1 MQTSVLDIPVSELRG
16 VGSKLASR
24 LGELGIHRLEDL
36 LFHFPLRYQDRTR
49 ITPIGSL
56 VDGVDAVVQG
66 EVRLASVV
74 PGRRRSLVVKVA
86 DTSGLLTVR
95 LFHFRQA
102 QVAQFRQGV
111 GISLFGQARRS
122 GGGVEMIHP
131 EYRLGESDA
140 PAEDTLTPVYPT
152 VEGIGQATWR
162 KLLAQALQALRRA
175 PPQDLLPPVLA
186 QSMSLADA
194 IMTLHQPPP
203 DSDVSAIRDAAHP
216 AQLRLAREELLAH
229 QLSLRALRA
238 REQAL
243 AAPAMAAR
251 SDLIDRFLA
260 QLPFSPT
267 GAQQR
272 VCDELLHDM
281 ARTMPMLRLVQGDV
295 GSGKTLVAAV
305 AALRC
310 IDAGLQ
316 VALMAPTELLAEQ
329 HRRNFEGWF
338 APLGV
343 EVSWLSGRTKGS
355 ARRSTL
361 ERIASGSAAIVV
373 GTHALFQDEV
383 VFNRLGLVIVDEQHR
398 FGVHQRLSLT
408 EKGGQQGH
416 PHQLVLT
423 ATPIPR
429 TLSMLAYADLDCSVI
444 DELPP
449 GRKPINTVL
458 IDNQRRSEVVARV
471 GAACN
476 EGRQAY
482 WVCTLIDESENLN
495 AQAAEATASELAEQL
510 TGVRVGLVHGR
521 LSNAEKDAAMEAFKT
536 GETQLLVATTVI
548 EVGVDVPNAS
558 LMIIEN
564 PERLGLAQ
572 LHQLRGRVGRG
583 ATASHCLLLYQS
595 PLSHNARERLS
606 VMRESNDGF
615 YIAERDLA
623 LRGPGELLGTRQ
635 TGVATFRVAQLPEHE
650 SLLDEIDPVSHVLA
664 EQDPQRC
671 NALIERWTGERQA
684 FARV

>member
-1 MQTSVLDIPVSELRG
+1 LQTSVLDIPVSELRG
-16 VGSKLASR
+16 VGAKLAAR
-24 LGELGIHRLEDL
+24 LGELGIHRLEEL

-49 ITPIGSL
+49 VTPISAL
-56 VDGVDAVVQG
+56 VDGVDAVVHG
-66 EVRLASVV
+66 EVVLANVV
-74 PGRRRSLVVKVA
+74 PGRRRSLVVKIS
-86 DTSGLLTVR
+86 DPSGVLTVR

-102 QVAQFRQGV
+102 QVAQFRTGV
-111 GISLFGQARRS
+111 PISLFGQARRS
-122 GGGVEMIHP
+122 GGAVEMIHP
-131 EYRLGESDA
+131 EYRLGERA
-140 PAEDTLTPVYPT
+140 PATEDTLTPVYPT

-162 KLLAQALQALRRA
+162 NMQAQALNALRRS
-175 PPQDLLPPVLA
+175 PPADLLPSALA
-186 QSMSLADA
+186 QTMSLAEA
-194 IMTLHQPPP
+194 IATLHQPPP
-203 DSDVSAIRDAAHP
+203 DSDIGLIRDAAHP

-238 REQAL
+238 KEQAL
-243 AAPAMAAR
+243 SAPAMTAR
-251 SDLIDRFLA
+251 SDLVERFLA
-260 QLPFSPT
+260 NLPFSPT

-272 VCDELLHDM
+272 VCDELLQDM
-281 ARTMPMLRLVQGDV
+281 TQPVPMLRLVQGDV

-305 AALRC
+305 AALRS

-329 HRRNFEGWF
+329 HRRNFAQWF
-338 APLGV
+338 EPLGI
-343 EVSWLSGRTKGS
+343 EVCWLSGRTKGR
-355 ARRSTL
+355 ARQATL
-361 ERIASGSAAIVV
+361 QQIADGSAAIVV

-383 VFNRLGLVIVDEQHR
+383 VFDRLGLVIVDEQHR

-408 EKGGQQGH
+408 EKAGDKEH

-458 IDNQRRSEVVARV
+458 IDNQRRTEVVARV
-471 GAACN
+471 GAACRD
-476 EGRQAY
+476 GRQAY

-510 TGVRVGLVHGR
+510 PDIRVGLVHGR
-521 LSNAEKDAAMEAFKT
+521 LSNAEKDAAMAAFKA

-583 ATASHCLLLYQS
+583 STASHCLLLYQS
-595 PLSHNARERLS
+595 PLSNNARERLT

-635 TGVATFRVAQLPEHE
+635 TGVASFRVAQLPEHE
-650 SLLDEIDPVSHVLA
+650 HLLDEIDPVSTALA
-664 EQDPQRC
+664 EQDTERC
-671 NALIERWTGERQA
+671 NALIQRWTGERQA